1 MYDVAIIGAG
11 PAGMAVAK
19 QLDKKLK
26 VVLIEKGQAAEKRTS
41 ITSGFGGAGLF
52 SDGKLVVS
60 DTVGGNIKNYTNEPY
75 RYLEL
80 AAYMCGIK
88 EAPYTKVYLNDKQQ
102 DLVNRASR
110 EGIEL
115 LATNTYHLGTDGSRE
130 FTEKMFNELN
140 KKCEIRLN
148 TNVHSIEAIGDET
161 GNTLEFQLHAGE
173 FGIDSETYRAKTLV
187 IAAGREGSKWTEQVL
202 SEMKVKVGGNKVD
215 LGVRMEVPDAVA
227 EELVAFSHDF
237 KMHYYTKC
245 FDDLVRTFCVC
256 PHGEV
261 VREQFNDLTTC
272 NGHSYKEGK
281 TKNTNFALL
290 VSIPFGAPIHPNEF
304 GRSIVSLANNI
315 AEGGVIVQRLGDLI
329 GGRRS
334 TADRVIKSI
343 VKPTLDAFPGDL
355 SLVLPYRYLSDL
367 TEMIQV
373 MDKIAPG
380 MMADGNLVY
389 GVEVKFYSNVIEL
402 KEMETSIPNLYCVG
416 DGSGVSRGIIQ
427 AVASGIIAADS
438 INKRNK

>member
-1 MYDVAIIGAG
+1 MIYDVAIVGAG

-19 QLDKKLK
+19 QLDPKLNA
-26 VVLIEKGQAAEKRTS
+26 VLLEKGQGVEQRTS

-60 DTVGGNIKNYTNEPY
+60 DTVGGNIREYTNEPY
-75 RYLEL
+75 KYLEL
-80 AAYMCGIK
+80 AAYMCGIE
-88 EAPYTKVYLNDKQQ
+88 EAPYTKIYLNDKQQ
-102 DLVNRASR
+102 NLTKKASR
-110 EGIEL
+110 EGVEL
-115 LATNTYHLGTDGSRE
+115 LATNTYHLGTDGSRV
-130 FTEKMFNELN
+130 FTEKMFDELD
-140 KKCEIRLN
+140 KKCKIRLN
-148 TNVHSIEAIGDET
+148 TNIHSIEQVDGM
-161 GNTLEFQLHAGE
+161 FHLHAGE
-173 FGIDSETYRAKTLV
+173 FGVDSETYRAKTVV

-202 SEMKVKVGGNKVD
+202 SDMKVKVGGNKVD
-215 LGVRMEVPDAVA
+215 LGIRMEVPDAVA
-227 EELVAFSHDF
+227 EELVSFSHDF

-281 TKNTNFALL
+281 TENTNFALL

-329 GGRRS
+329 SGRRS
-334 TADRVIKSI
+334 TADRVAKSI
-343 VKPTLDAFPGDL
+343 VKPTLNAFPGDL

-367 TEMIQV
+367 VEMIQV

-380 MMADGNLVY
+380 MLADGNLAY
-389 GVEVKFYSNVIEL
+389 GVEVKFYSNIIEL
-402 KEMETSIPNLYCVG
+402 KEMETSVPNLYCVG

-427 AVASGIIAADS
+427 AVASGIIAADT
-438 INKRNK
+438 INKRSK

>member
-1 MYDVAIIGAG
+1 VIYDVAIIGAG

-19 QLDKKLK
+19 QLDPKLNA
-26 VVLIEKGQAAEKRTS
+26 VLLEKGQGVEQRTS

-60 DTVGGNIKNYTNEPY
+60 DTVGGNIREYTNEPY
-75 RYLEL
+75 KYLEL
-80 AAYMCGIK
+80 AAYMCGIE
-88 EAPYTKVYLNDKQQ
+88 EAPYTKIYLNDKQQ
-102 DLVNRASR
+102 NLTKKASR
-110 EGIEL
+110 EGVEL
-115 LATNTYHLGTDGSRE
+115 LATNTYHLGTDGSRV
-130 FTEKMFNELN
+130 FTEKMFDELD
-140 KKCEIRLN
+140 KKCKIRLN
-148 TNVHSIEAIGDET
+148 TNIHSIEQVDGM
-161 GNTLEFQLHAGE
+161 FHLHAGE
-173 FGIDSETYRAKTLV
+173 FGVDSETYRAKTVV

-202 SEMKVKVGGNKVD
+202 SDMKVKVGGNKVD
-215 LGVRMEVPDAVA
+215 LGIRMEVPDAVA
-227 EELVAFSHDF
+227 EELVSFSHDF

-281 TKNTNFALL
+281 TENTNFALL

-329 GGRRS
+329 SGRRS
-334 TADRVIKSI
+334 TADRVAKSI
-343 VKPTLDAFPGDL
+343 VKPTLNAFPGDL

-367 TEMIQV
+367 VEMIQV

-380 MMADGNLVY
+380 MLADGNLAY
-389 GVEVKFYSNVIEL
+389 GVEVKFYSNIIEL
-402 KEMETSIPNLYCVG
+402 KEMETSVPNLYCVG

-427 AVASGIIAADS
+427 AVASGIIAADT
-438 INKRNK
+438 INKRSK

>member
-1 MYDVAIIGAG
+1 VIYDVAIVGAG

-19 QLDKKLK
+19 QLDPKLNA
-26 VVLIEKGQAAEKRTS
+26 VLLEKGQGVEQRTS

-60 DTVGGNIKNYTNEPY
+60 DTVGGNIREYTNEPY
-75 RYLEL
+75 KYLEL
-80 AAYMCGIK
+80 AAYMCGIE
-88 EAPYTKVYLNDKQQ
+88 EAPYTKIYLNDKQQ
-102 DLVNRASR
+102 NLTKKASR
-110 EGIEL
+110 EGVEL
-115 LATNTYHLGTDGSRE
+115 LATNTYHLGTDGSRV
-130 FTEKMFNELN
+130 FTEKMFDELD
-140 KKCEIRLN
+140 KKCKIRLN
-148 TNVHSIEAIGDET
+148 TNIHSIEQVDGM
-161 GNTLEFQLHAGE
+161 FHLHAGE
-173 FGIDSETYRAKTLV
+173 FGVDSETYRAKTVV

-202 SEMKVKVGGNKVD
+202 SDMKVKVGGNKVD
-215 LGVRMEVPDAVA
+215 LGIRMEVPDAVA
-227 EELVAFSHDF
+227 EELVSFSHDF

-281 TKNTNFALL
+281 TENTNFALL

-315 AEGGVIVQRLGDLI
+315 AESGVIVQRLGDLI
-329 GGRRS
+329 SGRRS
-334 TADRVIKSI
+334 TADRVAKSI
-343 VKPTLDAFPGDL
+343 VKPTLNAFPGDL

-367 TEMIQV
+367 VEMIQV

-380 MMADGNLVY
+380 MLADGNLAY
-389 GVEVKFYSNVIEL
+389 GVEVKFYSNIIEL
-402 KEMETSIPNLYCVG
+402 KEMETSVPNLYCVG

-427 AVASGIIAADS
+427 AVASGIIAADT
-438 INKRNK
+438 INKRSK

>member
-1 MYDVAIIGAG
+1 VIYDVAIVGAG

-19 QLDKKLK
+19 QLDPKLNA
-26 VVLIEKGQAAEKRTS
+26 VLLEKGQGVEQRTS

-60 DTVGGNIKNYTNEPY
+60 DTVGGNIREYTNEPY
-75 RYLEL
+75 KYLEL
-80 AAYMCGIK
+80 AAYMCGIE
-88 EAPYTKVYLNDKQQ
+88 EAPYTKIYLNDKQQ
-102 DLVNRASR
+102 NLTKKASR
-110 EGIEL
+110 EGVEL
-115 LATNTYHLGTDGSRE
+115 LATNTYHLGTDGSRV
-130 FTEKMFNELN
+130 FTEKMFDELD
-140 KKCEIRLN
+140 KKCKIRLN
-148 TNVHSIEAIGDET
+148 TNIHSIEQVDGM
-161 GNTLEFQLHAGE
+161 FHLHAGE
-173 FGIDSETYRAKTLV
+173 FGVDSETYRAKTVV

-202 SEMKVKVGGNKVD
+202 SDMKVKVGGNKVD
-215 LGVRMEVPDAVA
+215 LGIRMEVPDAVA
-227 EELVAFSHDF
+227 EELVSFSHDF

-281 TKNTNFALL
+281 TENTNFALL

-329 GGRRS
+329 SGRRS
-334 TADRVIKSI
+334 TADRVAKSI
-343 VKPTLDAFPGDL
+343 VKPTLNAFPGDL

-367 TEMIQV
+367 VEMIQV

-380 MMADGNLVY
+380 MLADGNLAY
-389 GVEVKFYSNVIEL
+389 GVEVKFYSNIIEL
-402 KEMETSIPNLYCVG
+402 KEMETSVPNLYCVG

-427 AVASGIIAADS
+427 AVASGIIAADT
-438 INKRNK
+438 INKRSK

>member
-1 MYDVAIIGAG
+1 MIYDVAIIGAG

-19 QLDKKLK
+19 QLDPKLNA
-26 VVLIEKGQAAEKRTS
+26 VLLEKGQGVEQRTS

-60 DTVGGNIKNYTNEPY
+60 DTVGGNIREYTNEPY
-75 RYLEL
+75 KYLEL
-80 AAYMCGIK
+80 AAYMCGIE
-88 EAPYTKVYLNDKQQ
+88 EAPYTKIYLNDKQQ
-102 DLVNRASR
+102 NLTKKASR
-110 EGIEL
+110 EGVEL
-115 LATNTYHLGTDGSRE
+115 LATNTYHLGTDGSRV
-130 FTEKMFNELN
+130 FTEKMFDELD
-140 KKCEIRLN
+140 KKCKIRLN
-148 TNVHSIEAIGDET
+148 TNIHSIEQVDGM
-161 GNTLEFQLHAGE
+161 FHLHAGE
-173 FGIDSETYRAKTLV
+173 FGVDSETYRAKTVV

-202 SEMKVKVGGNKVD
+202 SDMKVKVGGNKVD
-215 LGVRMEVPDAVA
+215 LGIRMEVPDAVA
-227 EELVAFSHDF
+227 EELVSFSHDF

-281 TKNTNFALL
+281 TENTNFALL

-329 GGRRS
+329 SGRRS
-334 TADRVIKSI
+334 TADRVAKSI
-343 VKPTLDAFPGDL
+343 VKPTLNAFPGDL

-367 TEMIQV
+367 VEMIQV

-380 MMADGNLVY
+380 MLADGNLAY
-389 GVEVKFYSNVIEL
+389 GVEVKFYSNIIEL
-402 KEMETSIPNLYCVG
+402 KEMETSVPNLYCVG

-427 AVASGIIAADS
+427 AVASGIIAADT
-438 INKRNK
+438 INKRSK